1 MKLPSSILIAS
12 MVLAA
17 SVGFANSGFAQDRA
31 APARAVAHPP
41 PNIEESTRY
50 GWAVVLR
57 VDPIYDQ
64 TPAGAPA
71 GADPAAADPAAA
83 QDDCV
88 EQAPVQSAPS
98 PPPHQDTRAG
108 GTVIGAIV
116 GGVVGSLFGKGD
128 GRKVA
133 TAAGAV
139 AGGVIGHNVAASNDQ
154 RAAQGAQFEPVPAPP
169 GANAN
174 PRCRDANNN
183 AQRRIVGYD
192 VEYRYGGEVY
202 MARLAY
208 DPGDRM
214 RVKISV
220 VPAE

>member
-1 MKLPSSILIAS
+1 MKLSSSILFAS
-12 MVLAA
+12 MVLVANI
-17 SVGFANSGFAQDRA
+17 GFAQSAFAQDRA
-31 APARAVAHPP
+31 APMRAVAHPP

-64 TPAGAPA
+64 ADAGSANGP
-71 GADPAAADPAAA
+71 DE
-83 QDDCV
+83 CV
-88 EQAPVQSAPS
+88 EAPPAPT
-98 PPPHQDTRAG
+98 PPPPPPRQDTRGG

-128 GRKVA
+128 GRRAA
-133 TAAGAV
+133 TAVGAV

-154 RAAQGAQFEPVPAPP
+154 RAAQFEPVSPPP
-169 GANAN
+169 GAGGE
-174 PRCRDANNN
+174 PRCPDASNN

-214 RVKISV
+214 RVRISV

>member
-1 MKLPSSILIAS
+1 MKLSSSILIAS

-17 SVGFANSGFAQDRA
+17 NIGFAQDRA
-31 APARAVAHPP
+31 APMRAVAHPP

-64 TPAGAPA
+64 T
-71 GADPAAADPAAA
+71 AADPAGGNGECLEPPPA
-83 QDDCV
+83 
-88 EQAPVQSAPS
+88 QAP
-98 PPPHQDTRAG
+98 PPPPPPPREHQDTRAG
-108 GTVIGAIV
+108 GTIVGAIV

-139 AGGVIGHNVAASNDQ
+139 AGGVIGNNVAASNDQ
-154 RAAQGAQFEPVPAPP
+154 RAAQFEPVSAPP
-169 GANAN
+169 PVNGDS
-174 PRCRDANNN
+174 RCRDGGNGAQ
-183 AQRRIVGYD
+183 QRRIVGYD

-214 RVKISV
+214 RVRISV

>member
-1 MKLPSSILIAS
+1 MKSPSSILFAG

-17 SVGFANSGFAQDRA
+17 SVGFTDAGFAQDRA
-31 APARAVAHPP
+31 APMRAVAHPP

-57 VDPIYDQ
+57 VDPIYD
-64 TPAGAPA
+64 AAVADSGGA
-71 GADPAAADPAAA
+71 
-83 QDDCV
+83 QEDCV
-88 EQAPVQSAPS
+88 EPGPA
-98 PPPHQDTRAG
+98 PPPPPPPPRQDTRAG
-108 GTVIGAIV
+108 GTIIGAIV

-139 AGGVIGHNVAASNDQ
+139 AGGVIGNNVAASNDQ
-154 RAAQGAQFEPVPAPP
+154 RAAQSAQFEPVPTPP
-169 GANAN
+169 QGANAN
-174 PRCRDANNN
+174 PRCRDTGNN

-192 VEYRYGGEVY
+192 VEYRYAGEVY

-214 RVKISV
+214 RVRISV